1 MKPAVWRLL
10 ATAAAFVLWIG
21 YLLYLWLFT
30 IHYRPLP
37 PGYPEEAREP
47 LVLSR
52 PQFLAAP
59 VVVTARID
67 QLVDDVGAP
76 AVVEEV
82 LAAAEGAAVKP
93 QEKLMVVNAAD
104 CRRRPDAPLDWT
116 GPGSYLLPLRLLDR
130 KIEWMGESYP
140 AAEVMAVPPSPGAAK
155 DGRPPRL
162 YPATPEALSEYRHLP
177 R

>member
-30 IHYRPLP
+30 LHFRPLP

-59 VVVTARID
+59 LVVQARID
-67 QLVDDVGAP
+67 EMIDDVGAP

-82 LAAAEGAAVKP
+82 LAPPEGAAVKA
-93 QEKLMVVNAAD
+93 QQTLLVVNAAD
-104 CRRRPDAPLDWT
+104 CRRRSDAPPDWT
-116 GPGSYLLPLRLLDR
+116 GPGSYLLPVRLLGR
-130 KIEWMGESYP
+130 KIVWKGESYE
-140 AAEVMAVPPSPGAAK
+140 AAEVVSVPPSPGAAR
-155 DGRPPRL
+155 DGKPPRL
-162 YPATPEALSEYRHLP
+162 YPATPEVLSEYRHLP